1 MPRRKAIY
9 RSLLALVGVVTTVAF
24 AQTALPQQDSLS
36 GALAARPS
44 LDPAAGGPVDLSNG
58 NGPSAP
64 ANILEDGPRDVGSK
78 PLPTMCEERP
88 LTDELTARCRRW
100 AEIALATPS
109 YAFPVGRVEIAAD
122 ARSQPRHGPRKLP
135 LVS

>member
-1 MPRRKAIY
+1 MRRRKAIY

-36 GALAARPS
+36 GGFAVRPS
-44 LDPAAGGPVDLSNG
+44 VDPAAAGPVDPSNG
-58 NGPSAP
+58 NGASAP

-100 AEIALATPS
+100 AEIAVATPS
-109 YAFPVGRVEIAAD
+109 YVLPVGRIEIAAD
-122 ARSQPRHGPRKLP
+122 ARQSAAVR
-135 LVS
+135 S